1 MTCIVLHGLPPYLFA
16 LTSHGPSHDPKFTL
30 LQPPTLACFLFLQ
43 VCQVPSYLRTLVL
56 AILSSWNTSHPHV
69 EIFISHL
76 DTSGILSFL
85 PVLTSVVLSVRSSLT
100 TLFKVASPLWHLLVS
115 SLLYIYFT
123 YLFCLLSISLH
134 WDVSFMLIGY
144 FFTPEFPAPGI
155 VLGLWYV
162 LDKFIWINEWVN
174 R

>member
-56 AILSSWNTSHPHV
+56 AILSSWNTSHPQ
-69 EIFISHL
+69 IFISHH
-76 DTSGILSFL
+76 TSGILSFL
-85 PVLTSVVLSVRSSLT
+85 PVFTSVILSVRSSPT

-115 SLLYIYFT
+115 SLLYINLF
-123 YLFCLLSISLH
+123 YLLILLIIYL
-134 WDVSFMLIGY
+134 
-144 FFTPEFPAPGI
+144 AP
-155 VLGLWYV
+155 LRCKLY
-162 LDKFIWINEWVN
+162 VN
-174 R
+174 RIFFYS